1 MAQVKI
7 HGITK
12 EYPEGT
18 TWMEVVREHQKGYEY
33 DILLVR
39 VNGKLQELH
48 KQVKDCELSFVT
60 AKDKPGMSAYQRSAS
75 LMMLKAF
82 YSVAGPGNV
91 EKLMIDFSIGR
102 GFFVEARGNFVLD
115 QEFLDAVKA
124 KMREYVERKIPIMKR
139 SVSTDDA
146 IELFEKLGMYDKARL
161 FRYRMVSRVNIYS
174 IDGFED
180 YYYGYMVQNTG
191 YIKHFDLIP
200 YHYGFVMVMPDRN
213 TPDIL
218 HKFAPSDK
226 LFATLSESTEWGR
239 RMDLETV
246 GALNDRIAKGDMSH
260 LILIQEALQEKKI
273 AEIAAQIAA
282 RKNARFVMIAGPS
295 SSGKTTFSHRL
306 SVQLEAIGLKP
317 HPIAVDNYFVNRVD
331 SPRDE
336 HGNYNYEILEC
347 LDVELFNRDMTGLL
361 EGKRVE
367 LPYYNFK
374 KGVREYKGNFLQ
386 LGEGDILVIEG
397 IHCLNDRLSYTLPA
411 DSKFKIYISAL
422 TQLNIDEHNR
432 IPTTDGRLL
441 RRMVRDARTRGSSAR
456 ETIRMWPSVRRGEE
470 ENIFPFQEE
479 ADAMFNSALVY
490 ELAVLKQYAQPLL
503 FAIPRDSEEW
513 LEAQRLL
520 KFLDYFIGVSSE
532 DIPKNSIL
540 REFIGGSCL
549 NV

>member
-1 MAQVKI
+1 MALVKI

-18 TWMEVVREHQKGYEY
+18 TWMEVAREHQKAYEY

-200 YHYGFVMVMPDRN
+200 YHYGFVMVMPDRK
-213 TPDIL
+213 TPDVL
-218 HKFAPSDK
+218 HRFTPSDK

-361 EGKRVE
+361 EGKQVE

-503 FAIPRDSEEW
+503 FAIPKDSEEW
-513 LEAQRLL
+513 LEAKRLL

>member
-1 MAQVKI
+1 MALVKI

-18 TWMEVVREHQKGYEY
+18 TWMEVAREHQKEYEY

-82 YSVAGPGNV
+82 YSVAGAGNV

-102 GFFVEARGNFVLD
+102 GFFVEARGNFVLN

-200 YHYGFVMVMPDRN
+200 YHYGFVMVMPDRK
-213 TPDIL
+213 TPDVL
-218 HKFAPSDK
+218 HRFTPSDK

-441 RRMVRDARTRGSSAR
+441 RRMVRDARTRGSSAQ

-503 FAIPRDSEEW
+503 FAIPKDSEEW
-513 LEAQRLL
+513 LEAKRLL

>member
-18 TWMEVVREHQKGYEY
+18 TWMEVVREHQKEYEY

-361 EGKRVE
+361 EGKQVE

-441 RRMVRDARTRGSSAR
+441 RRMVRDARTRGSSAQ

-503 FAIPRDSEEW
+503 FAIPKDSEEW
-513 LEAQRLL
+513 LEAKRLL

>member
-1 MAQVKI
+1 MALVKI
-7 HGITK
+7 NGTTK

-18 TWMEVVREHQKGYEY
+18 TWMEVAGEHQKEYEY

-82 YSVAGPGNV
+82 YSVAGAGNV

-102 GFFVEARGNFVLD
+102 GFFVEARGNFVLN

-200 YHYGFVMVMPDRN
+200 YHYGFVMVMPDRK
-213 TPDIL
+213 TPDVL
-218 HKFAPSDK
+218 HRFTPSDK

-441 RRMVRDARTRGSSAR
+441 RRMVRDARTRGSSAQ

-470 ENIFPFQEE
+470 ENNFPFQEE

-503 FAIPRDSEEW
+503 FAIPKDSEEW
-513 LEAQRLL
+513 LEAKRLL

>member
-1 MAQVKI
+1 MALVKI

-18 TWMEVVREHQKGYEY
+18 TWMEVAREHQKEYEY

-102 GFFVEARGNFVLD
+102 GFFVEARGNFVLN

-200 YHYGFVMVMPDRN
+200 YHYGFVMVMPDRK
-213 TPDIL
+213 TPDVL
-218 HKFAPSDK
+218 HRFTPSDK

-361 EGKRVE
+361 EGKQVE

-503 FAIPRDSEEW
+503 FAIPKDSEEW
-513 LEAQRLL
+513 LEAKRLL

>member
-18 TWMEVVREHQKGYEY
+18 TWMEVVREHQKEYEY

-191 YIKHFDLIP
+191 YIRHFDLIP

-246 GALNDRIAKGDMSH
+246 GTLNDRIAKGDMSH

-513 LEAQRLL
+513 LEAKRLL

>member
-1 MAQVKI
+1 MALVKI

-18 TWMEVVREHQKGYEY
+18 TWMEVAREHQKEYEY

-82 YSVAGPGNV
+82 YSVAGAGNV

-102 GFFVEARGNFVLD
+102 GFFVEARGNFVLN

-200 YHYGFVMVMPDRN
+200 YHYGFVMVMPDRK
-213 TPDIL
+213 TPDVL
-218 HKFAPSDK
+218 HRFTPSDK

-260 LILIQEALQEKKI
+260 LILTQEALQEKKI

-361 EGKRVE
+361 EGKQVE

-503 FAIPRDSEEW
+503 FAIPKDSEEW
-513 LEAQRLL
+513 LEAKRLL

>member
-1 MAQVKI
+1 MALVKI

-18 TWMEVVREHQKGYEY
+18 TWMEVAREHQKEYEY

-82 YSVAGPGNV
+82 YSVAGAGNV

-102 GFFVEARGNFVLD
+102 GFFVEARGNFVLN

-200 YHYGFVMVMPDRN
+200 YHYGFVMVMPDRK
-213 TPDIL
+213 TPDVL
-218 HKFAPSDK
+218 HRFTPSDK

-306 SVQLEAIGLKP
+306 SVQQEAIGLKP

-361 EGKRVE
+361 EGKQVE

-503 FAIPRDSEEW
+503 FAIPKDSEEW
-513 LEAQRLL
+513 LEAKRLL

>member
-18 TWMEVVREHQKGYEY
+18 TWMEVVREHQKEYEY

-82 YSVAGPGNV
+82 YSVAGAGNV

-102 GFFVEARGNFVLD
+102 GFFVEARGNFVLN

-200 YHYGFVMVMPDRN
+200 YHYGFVMVMPDRK
-213 TPDIL
+213 TPDVL
-218 HKFAPSDK
+218 HRFTPSDK

-246 GALNDRIAKGDMSH
+246 GTLNDRIAKGDMSH

-361 EGKRVE
+361 EGKQVE

-503 FAIPRDSEEW
+503 FAIPKDSEEW
-513 LEAQRLL
+513 LEAKRLL

>member
-124 KMREYVERKIPIMKR
+124 KMREYEERKIPIMKR

-200 YHYGFVMVMPDRN
+200 YHYGFVMVMPDRK
-213 TPDIL
+213 TPDVL
-218 HKFAPSDK
+218 HRFTPSDK

-513 LEAQRLL
+513 LEAKRLL

>member
-18 TWMEVVREHQKGYEY
+18 TWMEVVREHQKEYEY

-479 ADAMFNSALVY
+479 ADAMFNS
-490 ELAVLKQYAQPLL
+490 
-503 FAIPRDSEEW
+503 W
-513 LEAQRLL
+513 LEAKRLL

>member
-18 TWMEVVREHQKGYEY
+18 TWMEVVREHQKEYEY

-246 GALNDRIAKGDMSH
+246 GTLNDRIAKGDMSH

-347 LDVELFNRDMTGLL
+347 LDVELFNRDMSGLL

-513 LEAQRLL
+513 LEAKRLL

>member
-18 TWMEVVREHQKGYEY
+18 TWMEVVREHQKEYEY

-191 YIKHFDLIP
+191 YIRHFDLIP

-513 LEAQRLL
+513 LEAKRLL

>member
-1 MAQVKI
+1 MALVKI
-7 HGITK
+7 NGITK

-18 TWMEVVREHQKGYEY
+18 TWMEVAREHQKEYEY

-82 YSVAGPGNV
+82 YSVAGAGNV

-102 GFFVEARGNFVLD
+102 GFFVEARGNFVLN

-200 YHYGFVMVMPDRN
+200 YHYGFVMVMPDRK
-213 TPDIL
+213 TPDVL
-218 HKFAPSDK
+218 HRFTPSDK

-361 EGKRVE
+361 EGKQVE

-503 FAIPRDSEEW
+503 FAIPKDSEEW
-513 LEAQRLL
+513 LEAKRLL

>member
-1 MAQVKI
+1 MALVKI
-7 HGITK
+7 NGTTK

-18 TWMEVVREHQKGYEY
+18 TWMEVAGEHQKEYEY

-82 YSVAGPGNV
+82 YSVAGAGNV

-102 GFFVEARGNFVLD
+102 GFFVEARGNFVLN

-200 YHYGFVMVMPDRN
+200 YHYGFVMVMPDRK
-213 TPDIL
+213 TPDVL
-218 HKFAPSDK
+218 QRFTPSDK

-441 RRMVRDARTRGSSAR
+441 RRMVRDARTRGSSAQ

-503 FAIPRDSEEW
+503 FAIPKDSEEW
-513 LEAQRLL
+513 LEAKRLL

>member
-1 MAQVKI
+1 MALVKI

-18 TWMEVVREHQKGYEY
+18 TWMEVAREHQKEYEY

-82 YSVAGPGNV
+82 YSVAGAGNV

-102 GFFVEARGNFVLD
+102 GFFVEARGNFVLN

-200 YHYGFVMVMPDRN
+200 YHYGFVMVMPDRK
-213 TPDIL
+213 TPDVL
-218 HKFAPSDK
+218 HRFTPSDK

-239 RMDLETV
+239 RMELETV

-336 HGNYNYEILEC
+336 YGNYNYEILEC

-361 EGKRVE
+361 EGKQVE

-441 RRMVRDARTRGSSAR
+441 RRMVRDARTRGSSAQ

-503 FAIPRDSEEW
+503 FAIPKDSEEW
-513 LEAQRLL
+513 LEAKRLL